1 MGQMVLDARHAI
13 DAVLANPDA
22 DPKRISLVGFGGGGR
37 VAALDGRAA
46 SAVSASGFTP
56 FRGDNDAAG
65 TSGLRRWS
73 HLYGWPP
80 RLGGFAG
87 NEGAVPVGFPEILSA
102 IAPRPLLVIA
112 PMLDWHH
119 PQGDV
124 AQAIE
129 AAGSAYNSCQAA
141 NKLQLYSPMCLAE
154 FNNDVQSQ
162 ITRFLQSP

>member
-1 MGQMVLDARHAI
+1 MPF
-13 DAVLANPDA
+13 N
-22 DPKRISLVGFGGGGR
+22 
-37 VAALDGRAA
+37 A
-46 SAVSASGFTP
+46 SESTP
-56 FRGDNDAAG
+56 FRSDNDAAG
-65 TSGLRRWS
+65 TGGWRRWS
-73 HLYGWPP
+73 HLYGWLP

-87 NEGAVPVGFPEILSA
+87 NEGAVPVDFPEILSA

-119 PQGDV
+119 PQGNV

-129 AAGSAYNSCQAA
+129 AAKSTYNSRHAA

-154 FNNDVQSQ
+154 FNNDIQSQ